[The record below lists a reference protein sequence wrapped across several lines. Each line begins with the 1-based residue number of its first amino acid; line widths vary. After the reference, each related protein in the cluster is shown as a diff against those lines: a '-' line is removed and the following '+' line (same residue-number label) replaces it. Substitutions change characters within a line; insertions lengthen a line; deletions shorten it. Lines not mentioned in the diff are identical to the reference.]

1 MDVLMTFSERER
13 FIYHATTLMTMSN
26 LGRLTKTSLNKKL
39 ETMRNNRCKNL
50 LDKQIEEVLLDLAKE
65 VETLLSPVSRFGTK
79 QKKCQEVHKQKYKK
93 NEFSK
98 TIKEYWK

>member
-1 MDVLMTFSERER
+1 MTFSERER

-50 LDKQIEEVLLDLAKE
+50 LDKQIEEVFLDLEKE
-65 VETLLSPVSRFGTK
+65 VETWLSPVPRFGTK
-79 QKKCQEVHKQKYKK
+79 QKKCNEVHKQKYKK

-98 TIKEYWK
+98 TIQDEWR

>member
-1 MDVLMTFSERER
+1 MTFSERER

-50 LDKQIEEVLLDLAKE
+50 LDKQIEEVFLDLEKE
-65 VETLLSPVSRFGTK
+65 FETLFSTGSRFGTK
-79 QKKCQEVHKQKYKK
+79 QKKCNEVHKQKYKK

-98 TIKEYWK
+98 TIQDEWR

>member
-1 MDVLMTFSERER
+1 MTFSERER

-50 LDKQIEEVLLDLAKE
+50 LDKQIEEVFLDLEKE
-65 VETLLSPVSRFGTK
+65 VKTLLSPVPRFGTK

-98 TIKEYWK
+98 TIQDEWK

>member
-50 LDKQIEEVLLDLAKE
+50 LDKQIEEVFLDLEKE
-65 VETLLSPVSRFGTK
+65 VETLSEPGSKIWNKTK
-79 QKKCQEVHKQKYKK
+79 KV
-93 NEFSK
+93 
-98 TIKEYWK
+98 